1 MKSTRNPLFKLG
13 ACFLAVALYGTHAW
27 ADDEP
32 VGYVKTL
39 TGNATITTGSNKV
52 KAAVGTG
59 VFQGSQIQTEAGSSM
74 GVTFKDITIMSFG
87 PDTRLTV
94 DEYVYNPGQGKVKF
108 GSKLAKGTLNYV
120 SGAIAKI
127 SPESVAVKTPTGTIG
142 VRGTQFVVKVDESQP

>member
-1 MKSTRNPLFKLG
+1 MTSPRSLPHTLLACAMALGLFCG
-13 ACFLAVALYGTHAW
+13 SAW
-27 ADDEP
+27 AEEEP

-39 TGNATITTGSNKV
+39 SGNASITTGGNKV

-74 GVTFKDITIMSFG
+74 GVTFKDNTIMSFG

-120 SGAIAKI
+120 SGAIAKM

-142 VRGTQFVVKVDESQP
+142 VRGTQFVVKVDENQP

>member
-1 MKSTRNPLFKLG
+1 MKNIKNAPLKLAAFALALGLLG
-13 ACFLAVALYGTHAW
+13 APAFAQE
-27 ADDEP
+27 EP

-39 TGNATITTGSNKV
+39 TGNATITTGTNKV

-59 VFQGSQIQTEAGSSM
+59 VFQGSQIQTDAASSL
-74 GVTFKDITIMSFG
+74 GVTFKDNTIMSFG

-94 DEYVYNPGQGKVKF
+94 DEYVYNPNQGKVKF

-120 SGAIAKI
+120 SGAIAKMN
-127 SPESVAVKTPTGTIG
+127 PEAVAVKTPTGTIG